1 MFLLPYFVTEIPEN
15 IMLQPISVTRNV
27 SILYL
32 YMLQMDIISSSI
44 YYKCICFITV
54 CYHTLLSH
62 ISNGCGTCVNYK
74 FYIHTFVLGFGI
86 FIFVVVVVDI
96 VADV

>member
-1 MFLLPYFVTEIPEN
+1 
-15 IMLQPISVTRNV
+15 MLQPISVTRNV

-86 FIFVVVVVDI
+86 FILL
-96 VADV
+96 